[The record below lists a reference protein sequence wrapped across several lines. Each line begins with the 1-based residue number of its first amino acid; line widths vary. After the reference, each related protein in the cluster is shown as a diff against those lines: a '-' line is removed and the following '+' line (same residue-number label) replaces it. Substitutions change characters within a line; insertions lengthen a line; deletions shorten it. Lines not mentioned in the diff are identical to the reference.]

1 MSQEILNQIK
11 SNETIINDL
20 QNKTERQLNSLISA
34 TNILKIIYFETNSY
48 LLIIITPKF
57 DCSLNQIILGASIS
71 LNNSLIYPAGI
82 INHFG

>member
-1 MSQEILNQIK
+1 MAFKIQIIFKPENILLSQETLNQIK

-57 DCSLNQIILGASIS
+57 DCSSIK
-71 LNNSLIYPAGI
+71 
-82 INHFG
+82 